1 MVRMATAL
9 SRDAPILVEGASGAG
24 KTALI
29 EEAARWC
36 GKLDSLIRIHL
47 DDGMDSKTLI
57 GSYACT
63 ETPGEFV
70 WRPGALTQAVLQ
82 GRWVLIEDLD
92 LAPLEVLASLI
103 PLLDSRRLFI
113 PARDAV
119 AVARPGFRFL
129 ATRAT
134 ARIQRAL
141 QSP

>member
-1 MVRMATAL
+1 MANAE
-9 SRDAPILVEGASGAG
+9 SRGGA
-24 KTALI
+24 
-29 EEAARWC
+29 
-36 GKLDSLIRIHL
+36 
-47 DDGMDSKTLI
+47 
-57 GSYACT
+57 
-63 ETPGEFV
+63 
-70 WRPGALTQAVLQ
+70 QAVLQ

-134 ARIQRAL
+134 ARVRPPHPEIL
-141 QSP
+141 TPKT